1 MTHEREDPRGPAAIE
16 AYESR
21 ERGEDQPGIVTLRD
35 FDQGVVETLGAHVED
50 QRYWLSLPGVDPP
63 PGKPGILVTFSFPE
77 AEFKSYVIPLIL
89 IRRDDISP
97 ANERWHSYHQA
108 YRTPAKTARKVKFP
122 IDNTHYSGREGFDQK
137 EIGLQPIP
145 FDITYTISILSHY
158 RGALGQR
165 GQVQAILH
173 HVLKTYP
180 PFTRVILKDS
190 LGDLRHYFAFMEGTS
205 VLDDHPEISERVI
218 GFGVTLRVE
227 AELDLFDPQ
236 VVRTVTKPLT
246 LNLSKL

>member
-1 MTHEREDPRGPAAIE
+1 MPHYQEDPSTPAARA
-16 AYESR
+16 AYARR

-35 FDQGVVETLGAHVED
+35 FDQGVVETLGAHIID
-50 QRYWLSLPGVDPP
+50 QRYWLVMPNVEAP
-63 PGKPGILVTFSFPE
+63 PGKPGVLVTFSFPE
-77 AEFKSYVIPLIL
+77 SEFKSYVLPVIM
-89 IRRDDISP
+89 IRRDDIAP
-97 ANERWHSYHQA
+97 ANERWHSYHETYA
-108 YRTPAKTARKVKFP
+108 TPAKTSQRVKLP
-122 IDNTHYSGREGFDQK
+122 TDNTVHSGKAGYDRR
-137 EIGLQPIP
+137 EIGLQAVP

-165 GQVQAILH
+165 AQVQNVLH
-173 HVLKTYP
+173 HVLRTYAP
-180 PFTRVILKDS
+180 YSRVIVKDS
-190 LGDLRHYFAFMEGTS
+190 LGDLRLYFAFMEGTS

-246 LNLSKL
+246 LTLKQL